1 MFLQRQSVS
10 KRQFTVSNGDDDE
23 LMKSESAP
31 DFSEIFQQKSS
42 PKKSNSKNHAK
53 TTSQFLASLKNTDF
67 QQSDDENDSSF
78 LRTQFQSNED
88 GTKKFTQIE
97 EIDIEN

>member
-1 MFLQRQSVS
+1 MQMFLQRQSVS

-53 TTSQFLASLKNTDF
+53 TTS
-67 QQSDDENDSSF
+67 
-78 LRTQFQSNED
+78 
-88 GTKKFTQIE
+88 
-97 EIDIEN
+97 